1 MGGDEVVRQE
11 LVPPHPAAAG
21 IEHPLESLQ
30 DIRSRLPHEVEDPVA
45 DMLRCYLHLPRHMLG
60 DERFQIGGTVPPVG
74 EDHVVAYPGIHE
86 DMPDPVDIGDGLEQG
101 GLTGM
106 IDRKSGAG
114 LPDEASA
121 VLAAAVGGLLGA
133 FDAVHVGRRTSD
145 ILDHAVEALG
155 RGQSPRLP
163 EYGFL
168 GTGDDRRTLMDGY
181 GAERAV
187 PVASPVGG
195 YRIADRVHR
204 LHLPV
209 LGVVRVDGVLEIRSV
224 GGIQLLR
231 GHAPS
236 RAVLDQPSVPV
247 PLAERRSRDGI
258 GIVPEDGI
266 RLHECTAVVPV
277 RDLLVGRELDAIL
290 GLLRRCHAYPVDPL
304 PVLPV
309 PHQSGDLQVG
319 ELAHAVDHRI
329 GLGIEEDRSPHRIRP
344 VVVMGDP
351 PEARLYPCEKD
362 GPPLAVLLDQV
373 GVGYACAVG
382 TAVVPLSGGEIV
394 LLAELLSRSVIGDHG
409 IHTAR
414 RYGPEQPGLPET

>member
-1 MGGDEVVRQE
+1 
-11 LVPPHPAAAG
+11 
-21 IEHPLESLQ
+21 
-30 DIRSRLPHEVEDPVA
+30 
-45 DMLRCYLHLPRHMLG
+45 
-60 DERFQIGGTVPPVG
+60 
-74 EDHVVAYPGIHE
+74 
-86 DMPDPVDIGDGLEQG
+86 
-101 GLTGM
+101 
-106 IDRKSGAG
+106 
-114 LPDEASA
+114 
-121 VLAAAVGGLLGA
+121 
-133 FDAVHVGRRTSD
+133 
-145 ILDHAVEALG
+145 
-155 RGQSPRLP
+155 
-163 EYGFL
+163 
-168 GTGDDRRTLMDGY
+168 MDGY
-181 GAERAV
+181 GAERAI
-187 PVASPVGG
+187 PVASPVGS
-195 YRIADRVHR
+195 YRIADRLHR

-362 GPPLAVLLDQV
+362 GPSLAVLLDQIRI
-373 GVGYACAVG
+373 GYACAVG
-382 TAVVPLSGGEIV
+382 TAVVPPSGGEVV
-394 LLAELLSRSVIGDHG
+394 LLAELLRRSVIGDHG
-409 IHTAR
+409 VHAAR